1 MFRVFREKPQI
12 LIEAQKAKFRPGFG
26 IQVLIFL
33 AIYLVTSIAQSIPIV
48 AITFFQTV
56 TAAMRQDVALDDPEQ
71 VMEFAMSL
79 QYDSTLLM
87 LFLTVL
93 ATVIVIIYCRFIEKR
108 SLYSMGFNRKNAV
121 GQYFTGLLVG
131 FVMISTS
138 LAISWASGSMKFNGF
153 SSGSNIGLLLCFL
166 SGFVLQGM
174 SEEVILRGYFMVSVA
189 AKNSILLAVISNSII
204 FSVLHLLN
212 PGISVIGILNLLL
225 FGVFASVYTLKM
237 NSIWGICAIHS
248 IWNYAQGNLFGIK
261 VSGMDT
267 GVSVLSFLPTGSS
280 TLINGGAFGLEG
292 GLAVTIV
299 LVLST
304 LITFMLPGKEIAKAD
319 EAMQPP
325 PLSPAM

>member
-1 MFRVFREKPQI
+1 
-12 LIEAQKAKFRPGFG
+12 
-26 IQVLIFL
+26 
-33 AIYLVTSIAQSIPIV
+33 
-48 AITFFQTV
+48 
-56 TAAMRQDVALDDPEQ
+56 
-71 VMEFAMSL
+71 
-79 QYDSTLLM
+79 
-87 LFLTVL
+87 
-93 ATVIVIIYCRFIEKR
+93 
-108 SLYSMGFNRKNAV
+108 MGFNRKNAV